1 MKKILA
7 ILAMLGLTVS
17 LANAM
22 EFQPIGARQLGM
34 GGVGVASTFDAT
46 AQYYNPAIF
55 GFYGK
60 EGKETLEKKK
70 FGINAQLG
78 AGVRLNNDLGES
90 VDELSKINYDALSN
104 IATNASN
111 LSPSDY
117 ENAVKL
123 LSYLTKIK
131 DKGGA
136 LTLNSNAA
144 LASRIKRV
152 GIGIYGLLE
161 ASGRPTLD
169 LENIGFTASTNTANV
184 INAIVNG
191 TTDGNGSST
200 ISSTANSYFGSSTV
214 STLQNVLTNAGFT
227 SDQAI
232 DIINQA
238 AAQLSNSG
246 IPSTYVADAVK
257 LIGNSVSASTNGKT
271 IDKNTSSIDVNGIAL
286 LEVPITYGHP
296 IGDSFA
302 LGVNLKLMKGRVYEH
317 KITIFNNDSK
327 DVVKDIKDK
336 YEESNN
342 VAVDVGALWMP
353 NNWLKVGAVA
363 KYLNSP
369 KFDRLGSG
377 EYKIKPQGRIGIAW
391 NPFETLTVA
400 ADADV
405 TKNETA
411 VEGYKSQN
419 VGVGVEWDVLKFLA
433 LRAGAYKNIA
443 ETDIGLMYTAGLGIN
458 LYLIRA
464 DLGVAFSG
472 KKSQYDG
479 KDYPNEARLQANLS
493 IEF

>member
-1 MKKILA
+1 MKKFLA
-7 ILAMLGLTVS
+7 LLAVFGVTQAA
-17 LANAM
+17 LAL

-34 GGVGVASTFDAT
+34 GGVGVASTHDAT

-55 GFYGK
+55 GFFAK

-70 FGINAQLG
+70 FGINAQIG
-78 AGVRLNNDLGES
+78 AGIRLNNDLGES
-90 VDELSKINYDALSN
+90 LDELSKIDYDALSN
-104 IATNASN
+104 IAKNASN
-111 LSPSDY
+111 LSPTDY

-136 LTLNSNAA
+136 LTLNGNAA

-152 GIGIYGLLE
+152 GIGVYGLLE
-161 ASGRPTLD
+161 ASGKPILD
-169 LENIGFTASTNTANV
+169 LENVGFTSSNETSTV
-184 INAIVNG
+184 INSIVSG
-191 TTDGNGSST
+191 TTDGNGSSS
-200 ISSTANSYFGSSTV
+200 ISSTATSYFGSSTI
-214 STLQNVLTNAGFT
+214 TNLQTILQNAGFT
-227 SDQAI
+227 ADQSI

-238 AAQLSNSG
+238 ANQLSNSG

-257 LIGNSVSASTNGKT
+257 LLGDSVSASTSGKT

-296 IGDSFA
+296 VNDSLSFGA
-302 LGVNLKLMKGRVYEH
+302 SLKLIKGRVYQSN
-317 KITIFNNDSK
+317 ITIFNNNSK
-327 DVVKDIKDK
+327 DIVDDIRDR

-342 VAVDVGALWMP
+342 FAVDLGALWMP

-369 KFDRLGSG
+369 KFDKPDGG
-377 EYKIKPQGRIGIAW
+377 EYKVKPQGRVGIAW
-391 NPFETLTVA
+391 NPFETLTIA

-405 TKNETA
+405 TKNDTA
-411 VEGYKSQN
+411 VDGYKSQN

-433 LRAGAYKNIA
+433 LRAGAYKNLA
-443 ETDIGLMYTAGLGIN
+443 ESDIGMMYTAGLGLN

-464 DLGVAFSG
+464 DIGVAFSG
-472 KKSQYDG
+472 KKTQYDD